1 MLKAC
6 VLWTVSAQQSEQLVS
21 LRICGPYAAYVI
33 CPPPLLLNPIDA
45 EHNCC
50 RLLGAYAGTRGNWS
64 MIGSPRMFKFSCR
77 TWQSMKSMSGSNW
90 PLFCTADSFT
100 NLADMSGCDAGTAFE
115 PSTSA
120 GDQCSNRPCV
130 PFAKRWSCTVE
141 IIMRPSTHRQ
151 VLRGQLSRNIR
162 KCASHRKITT
172 TNLVHSQIAGKHYP
186 HLVRLVEHLLRF
198 KRAMEIAGNV
208 K

>member
-1 MLKAC
+1 MFD
-6 VLWTVSAQQSEQLVS
+6 AQS
-21 LRICGPYAAYVI
+21 LRLVDGKCPAIGTAGLTSHMRPICGI
-33 CPPPLLLNPIDA
+33 CHMPPPLLLNPIDA

-141 IIMRPSTHRQ
+141 IMMRPSTHRQ

-162 KCASHRKITT
+162 KCASHRKQQQRIWSTAKLLVSIT
-172 TNLVHSQIAGKHYP
+172 LIW
-186 HLVRLVEHLLRF
+186 
-198 KRAMEIAGNV
+198 
-208 K
+208 